1 MNYLG
6 FLSKSD
12 QDSSKKI
19 ESKSTD
25 GQNNNQNS
33 LKGSFESLGSVD
45 LGFSASKK
53 CYICNKNFNFRK
65 KHFCKFC
72 QNAVCSDHSAKVRPK
87 EGMREAQ
94 RICDLCDQ
102 EEEKTVIK
110 GLIDHEVSSLSEE
123 LKMAKTTNERLYKD
137 HFEKTAT
144 VNQLEEELEI
154 IEKHQ
159 ASEIENKH
167 LEIDAKKKE
176 KKEKLLFLENLK
188 EQLRLSKL
196 NQLVFQDKSKTFQDL
211 LPDLEEKVKNCKGKT
226 LEVSKEVEKLEKFME
241 VNFNTEKIIKNLCG
255 RCSGKISENLQRVH
269 LKPVWET
276 EEDKKL
282 D

>member
-1 MNYLG
+1 MNYLN
-6 FLSKSD
+6 FLKSDPEHKKPDSKS
-12 QDSSKKI
+12 S
-19 ESKSTD
+19 D
-25 GQNNNQNS
+25 GQNPSQSS

-72 QNAVCSDHSAKVRPK
+72 QNAVCSDHSAKVRDK

-123 LKMAKTTNERLYKD
+123 LKMAKATNERLYKD

-144 VNQLEEELEI
+144 VNQLEEELESLD
-154 IEKHQ
+154 KHQ
-159 ASEIENKH
+159 SAEIQSKHSEIDTRKQ
-167 LEIDAKKKE
+167 DKKQALDLL
-176 KKEKLLFLENLK
+176 EKLKEEIRVSKMSQLAHQDRFKALNGLFRGLE
-188 EQLRLSKL
+188 
-196 NQLVFQDKSKTFQDL
+196 DK
-211 LPDLEEKVKNCKGKT
+211 
-226 LEVSKEVEKLEKFME
+226 LEVSQ
-241 VNFNTEKIIKNLCG
+241 EKIARAEGEISRTESFMKENYNAEKVLKSLSA
-255 RCSGKISENLQRVH
+255 RCTAKVNENLQRVH
-269 LKPVWET
+269 MKPVWEVD
-276 EEDKKL
+276 EEKKF